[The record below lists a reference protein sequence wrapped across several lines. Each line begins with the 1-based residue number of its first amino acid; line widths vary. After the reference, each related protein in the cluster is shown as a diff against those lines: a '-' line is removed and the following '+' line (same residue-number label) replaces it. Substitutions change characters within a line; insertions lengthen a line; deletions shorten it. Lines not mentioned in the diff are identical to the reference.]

1 MKKYKLLS
9 LALAVMLAVTCFTAC
24 GNKEIDGSDSD
35 APISSSENTEAPKP
49 TQISFEI
56 NKFEK
61 GNASVEFVKISGM
74 TDERLQI
81 RLNQNIKDFYTWQW
95 INEDAED
102 TAKYTATAK
111 YYFKGNLLSVIRILN
126 TAEEGASHP
135 ISEISAQTYDITTGN
150 IVENILL
157 NGDKVKNAADKFRL
171 IYPDTEV
178 PNAAERFAA
187 YLDDS
192 DTITTCYLTDSGI
205 AVYMPV
211 ASHAEGDYW
220 IFEARYADASEI
232 LTPEAA
238 DEIK

>member
-1 MKKYKLLS
+1 MKIYKLFS
-9 LALAVMLAVTCFTAC
+9 LVLAATLVATCFTAC
-24 GNKEIDGSDSD
+24 GSKEIDGSDSD

-49 TQISFEI
+49 TQISFDI

-61 GNASVEFVKISGM
+61 KKASVEFVKINGM

-95 INEDAED
+95 INEDEED

-111 YYFKGNLLSVIRILN
+111 YYFKGNLLSVIRILET
-126 TAEEGASHP
+126 TAESAAYP

-157 NGDKVKNAADKFRL
+157 SGDKVKNAADKFRL

-205 AVYMPV
+205 AVYVPAV
-211 ASHAEGDYW
+211 SHAEGDYW
-220 IFEARYADASEI
+220 IFEASYADASEI
-232 LTPEAA
+232 LAPEAA
-238 DEIK
+238 AEIK